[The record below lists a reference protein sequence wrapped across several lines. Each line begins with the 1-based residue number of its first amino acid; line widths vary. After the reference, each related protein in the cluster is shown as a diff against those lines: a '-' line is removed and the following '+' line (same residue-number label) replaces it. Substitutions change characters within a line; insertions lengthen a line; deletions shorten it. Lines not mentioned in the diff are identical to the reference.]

1 MINSEAARIEAGQD
15 RETVILKATLTMQR
29 IMENILKAIFNQI
42 QIGGFSQD
50 TILKELIFKRFKII
64 DKTQDLTA
72 KEEMAILK

>member
-72 KEEMAILK
+72 EEEMAILK